1 MRRFTCL
8 IDISEGE
15 TGMSVEKQLSQ
26 ALEAANAQP
35 DKFHEQ
41 IANFRDFE
49 RQLKLGG
56 LEIERRKFSIP
67 LMERL
72 GVSYLNMK

>member
-1 MRRFTCL
+1 
-8 IDISEGE
+8 
-15 TGMSVEKQLSQ
+15 MSVEKQLDQ
-26 ALEAANAQP
+26 ALKAGAMQP
-35 DKFHEQ
+35 DGFHEQ

-49 RQLKLGG
+49 QQLKLGG

-72 GVSYLNMK
+72 GVSYLHTK

>member
-1 MRRFTCL
+1 
-8 IDISEGE
+8 
-15 TGMSVEKQLSQ
+15 MSVEKKLDQ
-26 ALEAANAQP
+26 ALKAGDGQP

-56 LEIERRKFSIP
+56 FEIERRKFSIP

-72 GVSYLNMK
+72 GVSYLHNK

>member
-1 MRRFTCL
+1 
-8 IDISEGE
+8 
-15 TGMSVEKQLSQ
+15 MSVEKQITQ
-26 ALEAANAQP
+26 ALEAGAAQP

-49 RQLKLGG
+49 RQLRLGG

-72 GVSYLNMK
+72 GVAYLQIK

>member
-1 MRRFTCL
+1 
-8 IDISEGE
+8 
-15 TGMSVEKQLSQ
+15 MSVEKQLDK
-26 ALEAANAQP
+26 ALKAATTQP

-41 IANFRDFE
+41 IENFRDFE

-72 GVSYLNMK
+72 GVSYLHTK